1 MSQSFSL
8 LSSKQIANWNNLC
21 LTPKLCFANVNV
33 ILRWPECLK
42 GFSLLSPS
50 YLFPPTPLDCLQVHT
65 HTSTLTLTFAIW
77 PQWNVTHDPCVA
89 HHDSAQ
95 FSPSRACNCV
105 TADLIM
111 TAVTIAFFTLTSFLL
126 LPSKPSPCDPA
137 WSRGYR
143 VHTWTKPS
151 RSVWSSESQAVSI
164 KWTSWHDVWALVLLD
179 IIWLSLYHLYDALQS
194 L

>member
-50 YLFPPTPLDCLQVHT
+50 YLFPQRH
-65 HTSTLTLTFAIW
+65 STVSSTYSHKHFDPDLCHL
-77 PQWNVTHDPCVA
+77 THDPCVA

-111 TAVTIAFFTLTSFLL
+111 TAVTIAFFALTSFLL

-151 RSVWSSESQAVSI
+151 RSVWSSDSQAVSI